1 MAYSKEIKR
10 KAVKMANDIGIVQTS
25 QELGIHYTTVRD
37 WVRADERKN
46 DEYTKHIRRLEVEN
60 NKLRKANDILI
71 DLVTSQQIRLDKLK
85 ASNTTSV
92 SVG

>member
-25 QELGIHYTTVRD
+25 QKLGIHYTTVRD

-60 NKLRKANDILI
+60 NKLRKANDILV